1 MKASA
6 RFNGVNLQD
15 AKLPWKDL
23 YRRGKIA
30 QQKFEAF
37 YRCAIASNRCAKI
50 FLRERTIKRG
60 GLYKFMSLDAEAA
73 ESRYQHEPAADLA
86 LTPEQIFD
94 ARWALTLLNE
104 AMKTV
109 QVQYDRSLA
118 RSAWDSATQK
128 SRITG
133 IEPGGCHMEDK
144 F

>member
-109 QVQYDRSLA
+109 QVQPACCEMSRRDSTIV
-118 RSAWDSATQK
+118 AWH
-128 SRITG
+128 
-133 IEPGGCHMEDK
+133 EVPGTAPRKRVELRE
-144 F
+144 